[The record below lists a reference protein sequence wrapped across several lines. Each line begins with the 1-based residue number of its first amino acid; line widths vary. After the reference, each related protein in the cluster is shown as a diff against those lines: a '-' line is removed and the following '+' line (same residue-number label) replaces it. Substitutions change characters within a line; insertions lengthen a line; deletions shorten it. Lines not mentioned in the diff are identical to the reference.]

1 MRRTQLITSVALVA
15 ACAAPASAVAQTQD
29 LRSPDARD
37 AASAAEK
44 RSYQDLR
51 SPDARDAARPVETPS
66 YTDLRSPDA
75 RDAARAVETPS
86 YTDLR
91 SPDARDAG
99 LDRPPVTI
107 PVVDVPG
114 NTGGFDWSDA
124 GIGAAGM
131 LGLMGIAAGSI
142 LAVLQSR
149 RRRRHA
155 LAQ

>member
-1 MRRTQLITSVALVA
+1 LLSNRPHWAAAGKEAAMRRTQLITSAALVA
-15 ACAAPASAVAQTQD
+15 ACAAPASAAAQTPD

-51 SPDARDAARPVETPS
+51 SPDARDAGV
-66 YTDLRSPDA
+66 
-75 RDAARAVETPS
+75 
-86 YTDLR
+86 
-91 SPDARDAG
+91 
-99 LDRPPVTI
+99 DRPPVTI

-114 NTGGFDWSDA
+114 NTGGFDWTDA